1 MKRIIIAMLC
11 LFLMNSC
18 IIIMS
23 TKNRSQQDKK
33 ILNNRYLKFT
43 AHTKKRN
50 PNKIVVWIQQKH
62 LNNVKKKMNK
72 KNNKSQK

>member
-1 MKRIIIAMLC
+1 
-11 LFLMNSC
+11 
-18 IIIMS
+18 MS

-33 ILNNRYLKFT
+33 ILNKRSLVFL

-50 PNKIVVWIQQKH
+50 PNKIVVWFKQKQ
-62 LNNVKKKMNK
+62 LNVAKKKMNK